1 MTPHK
6 HAALIIAWAAGA
18 EIEVKTGKEWFTVYP
33 AWSEES
39 EYRLK
44 PVKKYVR
51 IAELDLGSLVLCRF
65 EKSEEDHEAS
75 HNFKRWITD
84 RIYYE

>member
-18 EIEVKTGKEWFTVYP
+18 EIEVKTGKEWGTAYP

-44 PVKKYVR
+44 PAKKYAR
-51 IAELDLGSLVLCRF
+51 IAELDLGSLVLCTF
-65 EKSEEDHEAS
+65 EKSEERTEAN